1 MRSDDLSYDMPEYW
15 GVITNER
22 EVGMLKAE
30 YTHDINKPE
39 FFGFI
44 ISRGVNIL

>member
-30 YTHDINKPE
+30 YTHDTMQE
-39 FFGFI
+39 
-44 ISRGVNIL
+44 RTEQWVNEEDYNL